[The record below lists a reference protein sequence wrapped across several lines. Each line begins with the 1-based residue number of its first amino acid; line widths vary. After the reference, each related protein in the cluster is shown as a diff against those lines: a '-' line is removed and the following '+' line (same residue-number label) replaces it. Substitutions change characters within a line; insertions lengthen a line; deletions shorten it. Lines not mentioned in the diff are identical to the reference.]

1 MMIEGIDK
9 DGGECRAMELYTG
22 GKDIAPYAEAG
33 LPVSYSLNGKE
44 LSPYAKGGELV
55 LAEDG
60 KSAQGSYSVPSGS
73 YSDNGAELSYLLAGE
88 NPHEDNPQ
96 ETAERNAK
104 LGKYWEGAKEFGK
117 GALDLGG
124 RAVKGVGNAIETGI
138 GRIGGSYKT
147 DSASRARDLYETSKT
162 LGEARDVYY
171 QGILKNKAQMQ
182 GYINQIEE
190 ITPSTMELMF
200 DWM

>member
-1 MMIEGIDK
+1 MIEGIDK
-9 DGGECRAMELYTG
+9 DGGECRALVPYTG
-22 GKDIAPYAEAG
+22 GKEITPYAEAG

-55 LAEDG
+55 LSEDG
-60 KSAQGSYSVPSGS
+60 RGAKGSYSVPSGS
-73 YSDNGAELSYLLAGE
+73 YSDNAAELSYLLAGE
-88 NPHEDNPQ
+88 NPHEQNPQ

-124 RAVKGVGNAIETGI
+124 RAVKGVGNAIESGI
-138 GRIGGSYKT
+138 GYAGATYKK
-147 DSASRARDLYETSKT
+147 DSASRAQDLYQTSKT

-171 QGILKNKAQMQ
+171 QGILQNKAKMQ
-182 GYINQIEE
+182 STINQIEDL
-190 ITPSTMELMF
+190 TPGTMELMF